1 MATSLDKKD
10 TPSLENIDASSL
22 SENHRQPCIYKKT
35 VTRMQKQQQMF
46 HDIKARKNSILTFDK
61 IRGNH
66 LIIQKSLDVLSKIH
80 GAEVFLR
87 KLCALKED
95 PRTPQKPTNKNN
107 SFINAIPKI
116 LWDYV
121 KLGEKFNKEFGH
133 YYQLNPYVDLFLNE
147 AYKQKFYE
155 IRRISFRGES
165 DTEGESTP
173 YVSFMD
179 KPTPKTLIEFAAN
192 LRTATTATGFKKK
205 LTNYERAT
213 KENESEAK
221 KHARGVF
228 RGNDIT
234 TVFCFELF
242 CQEPSPKSAHMS
254 LMKDPV
260 DNVKKCWKTFYTDL
274 KIKYKKH
281 LTGYIWKLEYDEIK
295 GFHFYVFLFF
305 DSQGLFSPASQ
316 RLEIAQLWD
325 KVMVSGKHGAI
336 FLGWRYFL
344 PSHPYPKNQ
353 DCADLVRKDDRTTQD
368 LFYKAMEYLFVT
380 DNTCRANK
388 KILKHCFG
396 HGASIKKPAQKQGQ
410 KKNGTSQTKKADSKP
425 RTPDGFMGNFG
436 RG

>member
-22 SENHRQPCIYKKT
+22 SDNHRQPCIYKKT
-35 VTRMQKQQQMF
+35 VTRMQKEQQMF
-46 HDIKARKNSILTFDK
+46 HDIKMRKISILTFDK
-61 IRGNH
+61 THGKRPIP
-66 LIIQKSLDVLSKIH
+66 QKDLDVLSKIH

-95 PRTPQKPTNKNN
+95 LRTPQKPTNKN
-107 SFINAIPKI
+107 SGFINSLPKI

-121 KLGEKFNKEFGH
+121 KLGAEFNKEFGH

-147 AYKQKFYE
+147 AYKQNFYE
-155 IRRISFRGES
+155 IIRIPFDGKS
-165 DTEGESTP
+165 DTEEESIP
-173 YVSFMD
+173 YVSFID
-179 KPTPKTLIEFAAN
+179 KPKPETLIEFAAN
-192 LRTATTATGFKKK
+192 LRTATTTTVFKKK

-242 CQEPSPKSAHMS
+242 CQELLPKSARMP

-260 DNVKKCWKTFYTDL
+260 DNVKKCWKTFYTEL
-274 KIKYKKH
+274 KKKYKKV

-305 DSQGLFSPASQ
+305 DSLGLSAPASEK
-316 RLEIAQLWD
+316 LEIAQLWD

-344 PSHPYPKNQ
+344 PNHPYPKNQ
-353 DCADLVRKDDRTTQD
+353 DYADLVRKDDRITQD

-380 DNTCRANK
+380 DNTCRANITK
-388 KILKHCFG
+388 LKRCFG
-396 HGASIKKPAQKQGQ
+396 HGASIKKPARKQRQ
-410 KKNGTSQTKKADSKP
+410 QKNGTSRTKKMDSKP
-425 RTPDGFMGNFG
+425 HNLMGNFG